1 MIKYLNLMKKIKQYW
16 KEILIAV
23 FLLFSM
29 NKCTQS
35 CNRQSVINNQS
46 KQIERLDSV
55 VNVLKADTLE
65 KLHKIE
71 ILQEQINTANERV
84 NVAVSKSE
92 TAKANEETAKANAAK
107 AKAERDAIK
116 ARSQR

>member
-1 MIKYLNLMKKIKQYW
+1 MKKIKQYW

-35 CNRQSVINNQS
+35 CNRQSVINRQH
-46 KQIERLDSV
+46 KQIEQLDSTI
-55 VNVLKADTLE
+55 NMLKVDTLE
-65 KLHKIE
+65 KFHKIE
-71 ILQEQINTANERV
+71 LLHEQINTANEKV

-107 AKAERDAIK
+107 AKAERDALK
-116 ARSQR
+116 ARSQK

>member
-1 MIKYLNLMKKIKQYW
+1 MKKIKQYW

-35 CNRQSVINNQS
+35 CNRQSVINRQH
-46 KQIERLDSV
+46 KQIEQLDSI

-65 KLHKIE
+65 KFHKIE
-71 ILQEQINTANERV
+71 LLHEQINTANERV

-92 TAKANEETAKANAAK
+92 TAKDNEETAKANAAK
-107 AKAERDAIK
+107 AKAEQDALK
-116 ARSQR
+116 ARSQK